1 MGRRRRR
8 YKRKTGMGYILVL
21 VLVIFCTV
29 SYARIRLNRE
39 RMALLEQQT
48 AAEQKLADEKERSSQ
63 MEDLRAY
70 VQTKKFVEETARE
83 KFGLVYKDEIIF
95 KSDRSK

>member
-21 VLVIFCTV
+21 VLIIFGTV
-29 SYARIRLNRE
+29 SYARARLDVE
-39 RMALLEQQT
+39 RAALQKQQA
-48 AAEQKLADEKERSSQ
+48 AAEQKLADEQERSSQ
-63 MEDLRAY
+63 IEDLRAY

-83 KFGLVYKDEIIF
+83 KFGMVYKNEVIF
-95 KSDRSK
+95 KSDKSK